1 MSPDKHDPIEERD
14 IEQLLTMMSDERVS
28 KRIGEIIIETIK
40 QSSEVVSPKLLSVL
54 DDIIA
59 RNMAG
64 MTVEVDWKQML
75 TNENFRTSVST
86 LVAEAIAKQKGES

>member
-86 LVAEAIAKQKGES
+86 LVAEAIATQNG